1 MRKENLITT
10 ATALFFPHHPRPSP
24 SYSLIPSS
32 NEPPPLQLTKTPL
45 IVEKTHPPL
54 DPIEKYPRNSRLRTS
69 DPKG

>member
-1 MRKENLITT
+1 MRKEDLITT
-10 ATALFFPHHPRPSP
+10 ATALPFPHHPRPSP

-32 NEPPPLQLTKTPL
+32 NEPPPLQLKKNPAHRR
-45 IVEKTHPPL
+45 KNPPPL